1 MMDTNLLKK
10 VIYLILLL
18 SFSNSKAQVD
28 SISISPLWSKLQNIS
43 ISNSGKWLITQ
54 ETNNELIKRCISN
67 ADTKKEICFEN
78 TGFIYFIDDIKI
90 AYQKKNQL
98 YIVNLQNYKQTVID
112 QVSSFEI
119 IANNRIFILTDQKTA
134 LLLNTSSNIDKIWE
148 QKSINQ
154 FFISPAKQQMV
165 YLQGDQFF
173 SLDLKNLKTSSLI
186 GSFKLDTLSNPIWND
201 KQNHLMVKTTR
212 NEVIH
217 IDLKKKTYFKIE
229 PTKQSLNL
237 INTTYEFVAN
247 NNILIKYL
255 YLHKT
260 QSPIVDIW
268 YTNDYNLEAKKNTL
282 KGDNFVVQNQLY
294 NIDNRQTTP
303 IIDNEIIR
311 FINNDE
317 YLTYDSKAHK
327 DYSKNSS
334 TVSLYKHNILKN
346 TNSKLL
352 DSLSNYALTISN
364 DTNKFAYKSN
374 NKWHLYNLNNNKTT
388 TIDNLENQQDF
399 YWTTNPNKV
408 LITNNSN
415 LWLFDTT
422 SHQLSKL
429 TNNEAI
435 NDLKINILN
444 HQSFPNLNE
453 SFKPNTV
460 VNLNKPII
468 IKTLDISNN
477 TSSLHVLDKNNT
489 IKPII
494 EATSDRITQVL
505 WSNQKEQV
513 SFLTENY
520 NMSYKLNSYK
530 DKQLSIVKTS
540 SIPDSLFNWRR
551 QMIIEFK
558 TVQGKQLKG
567 ILYYPKNFS
576 ELKKYPMITHLYET
590 QNHLQNLFRIPKLEN
605 DTGYN
610 SALLTEQG
618 YFVFEP
624 DTYVSEKG
632 PGVTALECVEAA
644 IQEVQKKVKQI
655 DSENLGI
662 MGQSFGGYLVNY
674 IITQVDIFKVAIS
687 GSSRSE
693 LIVDSYGFNYYLNR
707 MSYAK
712 IEDAQYKLK
721 APYAEKPKEYFA
733 NSPIYYSQNIQTPIL
748 LWAGNLDENVPW
760 RHTMNLYGA
769 LRRYNKQAIALFYTK
784 DGHSLA
790 DKTNQK
796 DLTIRSLNWLS
807 YFLKDTKDINWI
819 KQGIN

>member
-1 MMDTNLLKK
+1 MMDTNILKK

-28 SISISPLWSKLQNIS
+28 SISISSLWFKLQNIS

-54 ETNNELIKRCISN
+54 ETNNELVKRCIIN

-90 AYQKKNQL
+90 AYQNKNQL
-98 YIVNLQNYKQTVID
+98 YIVNLQNHKQTVID
-112 QVSSFEI
+112 QVNSFEI

-134 LLLNTSSNIDKIWE
+134 LLLDTSNNIDKKWE
-148 QKSINQ
+148 QKTINQ
-154 FFISPAKQQMV
+154 YFLSPSMQQMI
-165 YLQGDQFF
+165 YLQDGQFF
-173 SLDLKNLKTSSLI
+173 SLDLKNLKNSSLT
-186 GSFKLDTLSNPIWND
+186 GSFQLDSLTNPKWND
-201 KQNHLMVKTTR
+201 KQNHLIVKTTR

-217 IDLKKKTYFKIE
+217 FDLKKMTYFRVE
-229 PTKQSLNL
+229 PTEQSQNL
-237 INTTYEFVAN
+237 INVSYEFVTD

-268 YTNDYNLEAKKNTL
+268 YTNDYNLEAKKNTV
-282 KGDNFVVQNQLY
+282 KGNNFVVNNLLY
-294 NIDNRQTTP
+294 NIENKQKTP
-303 IIDNEIIR
+303 IIDNEIVS
-311 FINNDE
+311 FINNNE
-317 YLTYDSKAHK
+317 YLSYDSKAYK

-346 TNSKLL
+346 SSNKVL

-364 DTNKFAYKSN
+364 DKNKFAYKSN
-374 NKWHLYNLNNNKTT
+374 NKWHLYNLKNNKTT
-388 TIDNLENQQDF
+388 TISNLENQQNF

-408 LITNNSN
+408 LITNSSN
-415 LWLFDTT
+415 LWLFDTN
-422 SHQLSKL
+422 SQRLNRL
-429 TNNEAI
+429 TNNETI
-435 NDLKINILN
+435 NSLEINILN
-444 HQSFPNLNE
+444 HQSISSLDTN
-453 SFKPNTV
+453 FKPSAIV
-460 VNLNKPII
+460 DLNKSII
-468 IKTLDISNN
+468 IQTLNVSNN
-477 TSSLHVLDKNNT
+477 RSSLHIIDENNI

-494 EATSDRITQVL
+494 ESTSDKITQVL
-505 WSNQKEQV
+505 LSNQKEQI

-520 NMSYKLNSYK
+520 NMSYRLNSYK

-540 SIPDSLFNWRR
+540 SIADSLFNWRK
-551 QMIIEFK
+551 QVIIKFK

-590 QNHLQNLFRIPKLEN
+590 QNHLQNVFRIPKLEN

-610 SALLTEQG
+610 NALLTEQG

-721 APYAEKPKEYFA
+721 RPYAEKQKVYFA

-807 YFLKDTKDINWI
+807 YFLKDTKNIDWI
-819 KQGIN
+819 KQGLN

>member
-1 MMDTNLLKK
+1 MMDTNILKK

-28 SISISPLWSKLQNIS
+28 SISISPLWFKLQNIS

-54 ETNNELIKRCISN
+54 ETNNEFVKRCISN
-67 ADTKKEICFEN
+67 ADTKKEICFED

-98 YIVNLQNYKQTVID
+98 YIVNLQNHKQTVID
-112 QVSSFEI
+112 QVNSFEI

-134 LLLNTSSNIDKIWE
+134 LLLDTSNNIDKKWE
-148 QKSINQ
+148 QKSIKQ
-154 FFISPAKQQMV
+154 YFISPSRQQMM

-173 SLDLKNLKTSSLI
+173 SLDLKNLKNSSLT
-186 GSFKLDTLSNPIWND
+186 GSFQLDSLSNPIWDD
-201 KQNHLMVKTTR
+201 KQNHLIVKTTR

-217 IDLKKKTYFKIE
+217 IDLKKKVYFRIE
-229 PTKQSLNL
+229 PTKQNQNL
-237 INTTYEFVAN
+237 INTSYEFVTD

-282 KGDNFVVQNQLY
+282 KGDSFVVNNLLY
-294 NIDNRQTTP
+294 NIENKQTTP
-303 IIDNEIIR
+303 IIDNEIIS
-311 FINNDE
+311 FINNNE
-317 YLTYDSKAHK
+317 YLTYDSKAYK

-334 TVSLYKHNILKN
+334 TVSVYKHNILKN
-346 TNSKLL
+346 SNSKLL

-364 DTNKFAYKSN
+364 DKNKFAYKSN
-374 NKWHLYNLNNNKTT
+374 KKWHLYNLNNNKTT
-388 TIDNLENQQDF
+388 PISNLENQQNF

-415 LWLFDTT
+415 LWLFDTN
-422 SHQLSKL
+422 SQKLNRL

-435 NDLKINILN
+435 NSLEINILN
-444 HQSFPNLNE
+444 HQSISNLDTN
-453 SFKPNTV
+453 FKPSTIV
-460 VNLNKPII
+460 DLSKPII
-468 IKTLDISNN
+468 IKTLNVSDNR
-477 TSSLHVLDKNNT
+477 SSLHILDENNI

-494 EATSDRITQVL
+494 ESTSDKITQVL
-505 WSNQKEQV
+505 LSNQKEQI

-520 NMSYKLNSYK
+520 NMSYRLNSYK

-540 SIPDSLFNWRR
+540 SIADSLFNWRK
-551 QMIIEFK
+551 QVIIEFK

-590 QNHLQNLFRIPKLEN
+590 QNHLQNVFRIPKLEN

-610 SALLTEQG
+610 NALLTEQG

-721 APYAEKPKEYFA
+721 RPYAEKQKEYFA

-807 YFLKDTKDINWI
+807 YFLKDTKNIDWI
-819 KQGIN
+819 KQGLN

>member
-1 MMDTNLLKK
+1 MDTNILKK

-28 SISISPLWSKLQNIS
+28 SISISPLWFKLQNIS

-54 ETNNELIKRCISN
+54 ETNNEFVKRCISN
-67 ADTKKEICFEN
+67 ADTKKEICFED

-98 YIVNLQNYKQTVID
+98 YIVNLQNHKQTVID
-112 QVSSFEI
+112 QVNSFEI

-134 LLLNTSSNIDKIWE
+134 LLLDTSNNIDKKWE
-148 QKSINQ
+148 QKSIKQ
-154 FFISPAKQQMV
+154 YFISPSRQQMM

-173 SLDLKNLKTSSLI
+173 SLDLKNLKNSSLT
-186 GSFKLDTLSNPIWND
+186 GSFQLDSLSNPIWDD
-201 KQNHLMVKTTR
+201 KQNHLIVKTTR

-217 IDLKKKTYFKIE
+217 IDLKKKVYFRIE
-229 PTKQSLNL
+229 PTKQNQNL
-237 INTTYEFVAN
+237 INTSYEFVTD

-282 KGDNFVVQNQLY
+282 KGDSFVVNNLLY
-294 NIDNRQTTP
+294 NIENKQTTP
-303 IIDNEIIR
+303 IIDNEIIS
-311 FINNDE
+311 FINNNE
-317 YLTYDSKAHK
+317 YLTYDSKAYK

-334 TVSLYKHNILKN
+334 TVSVYKHNILKN
-346 TNSKLL
+346 SNSKLL

-364 DTNKFAYKSN
+364 DKNKFAYKSN
-374 NKWHLYNLNNNKTT
+374 NKWHLYNLKNNKTT
-388 TIDNLENQQDF
+388 TISNLENQQNF

-408 LITNNSN
+408 LITNSSN
-415 LWLFDTT
+415 LWLFDTN
-422 SHQLSKL
+422 SQRLNRL
-429 TNNEAI
+429 TNNETI
-435 NDLKINILN
+435 NSLEINILN
-444 HQSFPNLNE
+444 HQSISSLDTN
-453 SFKPNTV
+453 FKPSAIV
-460 VNLNKPII
+460 DLNKSII
-468 IKTLDISNN
+468 IQTLNVSNN
-477 TSSLHVLDKNNT
+477 RSSLHIIDENNI

-494 EATSDRITQVL
+494 ESTSDKITQVL
-505 WSNQKEQV
+505 LSNQKEQI

-520 NMSYKLNSYK
+520 NMSYRLNSYK

-540 SIPDSLFNWRR
+540 SIADSLFNWRK
-551 QMIIEFK
+551 QVIIKFK

-590 QNHLQNLFRIPKLEN
+590 QNHLQNVFRIPKLEN

-610 SALLTEQG
+610 NALLTEQG

-721 APYAEKPKEYFA
+721 RPYAEKQKEYFA

-807 YFLKDTKDINWI
+807 YFLKDTKNIDWI
-819 KQGIN
+819 KQGLN